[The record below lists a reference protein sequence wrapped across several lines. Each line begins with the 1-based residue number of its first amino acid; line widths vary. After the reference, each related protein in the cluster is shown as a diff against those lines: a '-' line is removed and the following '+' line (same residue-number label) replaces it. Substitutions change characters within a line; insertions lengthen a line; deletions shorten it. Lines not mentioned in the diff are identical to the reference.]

1 MNAGN
6 YQNLFKTFVANL
18 CNGNFVGT
26 FDKQKIDGIV
36 TKAEFQEVMF
46 LDTNIKDFA
55 EEAGWD
61 GNSNNTSGYRDL
73 VDSFWNSFDIN
84 NGDGKI
90 KGSSQYNLN
99 ALDKTEST
107 EANTDLK
114 IHKILSDA
122 LDSIK
127 QYTNVYN
134 YLLNK
139 LVSSNDKSLE
149 ELQKTDVTS
158 LVNEIIV
165 QNTSAVALA
174 MKNDVME
181 NILKAY
187 QGRNIKGFY
196 DINNDN
202 TLKNRINSVELAE
215 ITNFDSLDTITT
227 WIEDSKSRITVTT
240 DNYFNKNMTSS
251 LDKENEWQYATL
263 QKTLYDTVYATIE
276 EEFPELKNS
285 NFNFDDKIKSV
296 IKQYIDDILANYET
310 TLFINAKNNFAISFK
325 NSTEGN
331 KLIDYLYTLS
341 LYDVEEI
348 NGLQI
353 LTKPFIDSSENFE
366 ENLYAYLTDSGYSDK
381 DARLILKYLADN
393 DIANAQY
400 QNLVQATAQEVYNDP
415 TDLDKKTIN
424 ELLIEKLGIGSAN
437 GILSQT
443 VIDSILNPTG
453 SSSVTGEDIG
463 EAGGTGSSESIKF
476 MNKDDIDVYAKTET
490 TADNMKIEIKR
501 VLDDIERALVNKGYN
516 SQILNTILDE
526 LLNHCQTFI
535 DNIVRPSN
543 GRGDQICSLGII
555 EYWAST
561 TSVWV
566 DNNAG
571 GHYVS
576 QYAGDNFKV
585 NSEKLKQYINDQY
598 NKKLSESSTS
608 SNPTD
613 LRQLNNVTFEN
624 GQTITEILTSD
635 TVSGLNLTE
644 WGLLDNMMKSSAKNK
659 IEETLTALGK
669 QLIAAGM
676 SEIKVNYAITT
687 TINLYHAAI
696 DSIKDEYTNSGT
708 YDTSKTL
715 TYNNANGEDITEDYN
730 IRQCVDEYAKDFN
743 LTDGSSITGLTTSG
757 GLGLRLAEAFN
768 YGGGDNTAD
777 DNRYCIGV
785 NIRCLLETVNR
796 FLQL

>member
-127 QYTNVYN
+127 QYINVYN

-158 LVNEIIV
+158 LVNEIIT

-227 WIEDSKSRITVTT
+227 WIEDSKIRITVTT

-285 NFNFDDKIKSV
+285 NFNFDNKIKSV
-296 IKQYIDDILANYET
+296 IKQYIDEILANYET
-310 TLFINAKNNFAISFK
+310 TLFIDAKNNLAISFK

-348 NGLQI
+348 NGLQV
-353 LTKPFIDSSENFE
+353 LEKPFIDSSENFE
-366 ENLYAYLTDSGYSDK
+366 ENLYAYLTDKGYSDK
-381 DARLILKYLADN
+381 DARLILKHLADN

-424 ELLIEKLGIGSAN
+424 ELLIEKLGIDSAN

-453 SSSVTGEDIG
+453 SSSVTSE
-463 EAGGTGSSESIKF
+463 GTEKTTSPQKTGPLE
-476 MNKDDIDVYAKTET
+476 KDDIQITINEVQDTDLITAQENMKTE
-490 TADNMKIEIKR
+490 IKN
-501 VLDDIERALVNKGYN
+501 ALSSLKENLLNKGYN
-516 SQILNTILDE
+516 SEILTTVFNKLTKHFND
-526 LLNHCQTFI
+526 FI
-535 DNIVRPSN
+535 DSAKYPSSSDRADLPSSICYLNIISYNVTR
-543 GRGDQICSLGII
+543 
-555 EYWAST
+555 
-561 TSVWV
+561 
-566 DNNAG
+566 AG
-571 GHYVS
+571 T
-576 QYAGDNFKV
+576 
-585 NSEKLKQYINDQY
+585 
-598 NKKLSESSTS
+598 TS
-608 SNPTD
+608 SNGYIIDVYNYKFNVDTD
-613 LRQLNNVTFEN
+613 TLKNNIIGEYNYLLPDSSSSKETDD
-624 GQTITEILTSD
+624 TSY
-635 TVSGLNLTE
+635 SNFR
-644 WGLLDNMMKSSAKNK
+644 SSSNSNDEAT
-659 IEETLTALGK
+659 EET
-669 QLIAAGM
+669 
-676 SEIKVNYAITT
+676 
-687 TINLYHAAI
+687 
-696 DSIKDEYTNSGT
+696 DSTNNDE
-708 YDTSKTL
+708 DKP
-715 TYNNANGEDITEDYN
+715 GEDKGGT
-730 IRQCVDEYAKDFN
+730 
-743 LTDGSSITGLTTSG
+743 SS
-757 GLGLRLAEAFN
+757 R
-768 YGGGDNTAD
+768 
-777 DNRYCIGV
+777 R
-785 NIRCLLETVNR
+785 
-796 FLQL
+796 